1 MESKSTWKRVG
12 LGAVS
17 LASVALLA
25 ACGGDNKSAANKDEI
40 NWYTPTEILSLD
52 ISKHTDQYSALAIGN
67 SSSNLLRVDKKGE
80 PKPDLAKSVEVSE
93 DGLTYTAT
101 LRDDLKWSDGSAL
114 TAEDFVYTW

>member
-1 MESKSTWKRVG
+1 M
-12 LGAVS
+12 
-17 LASVALLA
+17 ASVALLA

-80 PKPDLAKSVEVSE
+80 PKPDLVK
-93 DGLTYTAT
+93 
-101 LRDDLKWSDGSAL
+101 K
-114 TAEDFVYTW
+114 

>member
-52 ISKHTDQYSALAIGN
+52 ISKHTDQYSASGIHQVTFFVLT
-67 SSSNLLRVDKKGE
+67 KKVNQNQIWQ
-80 PKPDLAKSVEVSE
+80 KV
-93 DGLTYTAT
+93 
-101 LRDDLKWSDGSAL
+101 LKCQKM
-114 TAEDFVYTW
+114 V